1 MNEQE
6 GKTLYQLYIIT
17 MMMKMNRN
25 FMFAWMHKKIWS
37 IYAYENYREYIMA
50 YTMSIK
56 RFAQVEFE

>member
-6 GKTLYQLYIIT
+6 GKTLYQLYIII

-25 FMFAWMHKKIWS
+25 FMFAWIYKK
-37 IYAYENYREYIMA
+37 YGACKHCRECIMA

-56 RFAQVEFE
+56 RFAQ